1 MPSPSA
7 PRGAEVRRRLLD
19 AAVRAIPE
27 QGWRGVSTRS
37 LARRAGVVPGL
48 VHYHFDSLEA
58 LLREAALGALREE
71 LAQGAASLRAAP
83 SLAEG
88 VQLMLGYLDRYSGS
102 DPLSLLFAET
112 YLAATRDDGLRREL
126 AALLADFRGALV
138 EWLSRGGTPAAAATA
153 ATLAAALDGLLLHR
167 ALDPG
172 LDAATVAP
180 ALQRLVDGHDTSDRK
195 EP

>member
-1 MPSPSA
+1 QTSASRGYALGRSSKAVDQGAGAVPSPSA

-83 SLAEG
+83 SL
-88 VQLMLGYLDRYSGS
+88 
-102 DPLSLLFAET
+102 
-112 YLAATRDDGLRREL
+112 
-126 AALLADFRGALV
+126 
-138 EWLSRGGTPAAAATA
+138 
-153 ATLAAALDGLLLHR
+153 
-167 ALDPG
+167 
-172 LDAATVAP
+172 
-180 ALQRLVDGHDTSDRK
+180 
-195 EP
+195 

>member
-167 ALDPG
+167 ALEPG
-172 LDAATVAP
+172 LDATTVAP